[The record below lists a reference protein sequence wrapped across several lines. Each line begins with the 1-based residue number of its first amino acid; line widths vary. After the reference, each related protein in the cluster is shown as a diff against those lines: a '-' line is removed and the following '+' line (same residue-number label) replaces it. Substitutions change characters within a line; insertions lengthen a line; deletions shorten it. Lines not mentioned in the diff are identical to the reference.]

1 MEGEIRM
8 ILDQFNLKGK
18 CGLVTGGGSGIG
30 KGMAAGLAE
39 AGAKVALAGRTLG
52 KLEKAA
58 TEMAASGLQAFPFQ
72 VDMAKPESIAN
83 LAESVIAAFGRI
95 DFLFNNAGLIHR
107 APLEEFP
114 IEKWEEMI
122 KVNLTGPFLLS
133 QAVAR
138 HMIEQEIKGSI
149 VNTSSL
155 IAVFGGVT
163 VPSYAATKGGLTQ
176 LTKSMCNDLAKYGI
190 RVNAIGPGWVK
201 TEMTEALQNDSGR
214 NQAISARIPLGRW
227 ADPKDLAGLAVFLA
241 SEASA
246 YITGQVIF
254 IDGGYMAM

>member
-1 MEGEIRM
+1 M
-8 ILDQFNLKGK
+8 ILDQFSLKGK
-18 CGLVTGGGSGIG
+18 CGLITGAGSGIG
-30 KGMAAGLAE
+30 KGLATGLAE
-39 AGAKVALAGRTLG
+39 AGAKVALAGRTMK

-58 TEMAASGLQAFPFQ
+58 EEMKAAGLEAAPFP
-72 VDMAKPESIAN
+72 VDMGDGESISR
-83 LAESVIAAFGRI
+83 LVSSVAETFGRI

-114 IEKWEEMI
+114 VNKWEEMLR
-122 KVNLTGPFLLS
+122 VNLTGPFLLS

-138 HMIEQEIKGSI
+138 RMIENKIKGAI

-163 VPSYAATKGGLTQ
+163 VPAYAATKGGLTQ

-201 TEMTEALQNDSGR
+201 TEMTEALQNNTER
-214 NQAISARIPLGRW
+214 FTAISARIPLGRW
-227 ADPKDLAGLAVFLA
+227 AVPRDLAGLAVFLA
-241 SEASA
+241 SDASA

-254 IDGGYMAM
+254 IDGGYSAM

>member
-1 MEGEIRM
+1 M